1 MAELAPRSY
10 LFVPGN
16 RPDRFGKAAASG
28 VDVVVIDLED
38 AVPPTEKKVARA
50 ALSEWLA
57 TNDTPVVVRVN
68 DVNSE
73 WFRED
78 IALCRA
84 PSVKAIMLPKAERID
99 DIFLCEFAGKSTD
112 VLPMIE
118 TAQGFRNVVAIA
130 QHRLTTRLV
139 FGNIDFQLDLSIDG
153 DDEQLLY
160 FRSHIV
166 LASRLGN
173 LLPPVDGVSLILDDP
188 EQIER
193 DTLRAKRLGFGA
205 KLCIHPKQVASVNA
219 AFLPSEKDVAWA
231 RKVVETAQASQG
243 AAVAV
248 DGRMVDRPVILKAQE
263 ILSESQRRQPLA
275 S

>member
-1 MAELAPRSY
+1 MPDLAPRSY

-16 RPDRFGKAAASG
+16 RPDRFAKAAASG

-38 AVPPTEKKVARA
+38 AVPPAEKKVARA
-50 ALSEWLA
+50 ALAEWLA
-57 TNDTPVVVRVN
+57 SNDTPVAVRVN

-84 PSVKAIMLPKAERID
+84 PSVKTVMLPKTERID
-99 DIFLCEFAGKSTD
+99 DIFLCEFAGKPTE

-160 FRSHIV
+160 FRSHLV

-173 LLPPVDGVSLILDDP
+173 LLAPVDGVSLALDDP
-188 EQIER
+188 AQIER

-205 KLCIHPKQVASVNA
+205 KLCIHPKQVAAVNA
-219 AFLPSEKDVAWA
+219 AFLPSEKEIEWA
-231 RKVVETAQASQG
+231 RKVVDTASASHG

-263 ILSESQRRQPLA
+263 ILAESQRREAVA

>member
-263 ILSESQRRQPLA
+263 ILSESQRRQPIA

>member
-1 MAELAPRSY
+1 MPDLAPRSY

-16 RPDRFGKAAASG
+16 RPDRFAKAAASG

-38 AVPPTEKKVARA
+38 AVPPAEKKVARA
-50 ALSEWLA
+50 ALAEWLA
-57 TNDTPVVVRVN
+57 SNDTPVAVRVN

-84 PSVKAIMLPKAERID
+84 PSVKTVMLPKTERID
-99 DIFLCEFAGKSTD
+99 DIFLCEFAGKPTE

-160 FRSHIV
+160 FRSHLV

-173 LLPPVDGVSLILDDP
+173 LLAPVDGVSLALDDP
-188 EQIER
+188 AQIER

-205 KLCIHPKQVASVNA
+205 KLCIHPKQVAAVNA
-219 AFLPSEKDVAWA
+219 AFLPSEKEIEWA
-231 RKVVETAQASQG
+231 RKVVDTASASHG

-263 ILSESQRRQPLA
+263 ILAESQRRAAVA

>member
-1 MAELAPRSY
+1 MSELAPRSY

-16 RPDRFGKAAASG
+16 RPDRFAKAAASG

-38 AVPPTEKKVARA
+38 AVPPAEKKVARA
-50 ALSEWLA
+50 ALAEWLA
-57 TNDTPVVVRVN
+57 TNDTPVAVRIN

-84 PSVKAIMLPKAERID
+84 PSVKTVMLPKTERID
-99 DIFLCEFAGKSTD
+99 DIFLCEFAGKPTE

-173 LLPPVDGVSLILDDP
+173 LLPPVDGVSLALDNP
-188 EQIER
+188 AQIER

-205 KLCIHPKQVASVNA
+205 KLCIHPKQVQAVNA
-219 AFLPSEKDVAWA
+219 AFLPTENEIEWA
-231 RKVVETAQASQG
+231 RKVVDTASASHG

-263 ILSESQRRQPLA
+263 ILAESQRRAVVA

>member
-1 MAELAPRSY
+1 MTDLAPRSY

-16 RPDRFGKAAASG
+16 RPDRFAKAAASG

-38 AVPPTEKKVARA
+38 AVPPAEKKVARA
-50 ALSEWLA
+50 ALAEWLA
-57 TNDTPVVVRVN
+57 TNHGPVAVRVN

-84 PSVKAIMLPKAERID
+84 PSVSTIMLPKAERID
-99 DIFLCEFAGKSTD
+99 DIFLCEFAGKPTEI
-112 VLPMIE
+112 LPMIE

-139 FGNIDFQLDLSIDG
+139 FGNIDFQLDLGIEG
-153 DDEQLLY
+153 DDEPLLY
-160 FRSHIV
+160 FRSQIV

-173 LLPPVDGVSLILDDP
+173 LLPPVDGVSLTLDDA

-205 KLCIHPKQVASVNA
+205 KLCIHPKQVAAVNT
-219 AFLPSEKDVAWA
+219 AFLPTEKEIVWA
-231 RKVVETAQASQG
+231 SKVVESAQASHG

-248 DGRMVDRPVILKAQE
+248 DGRMVDRPVILRAQA
-263 ILSESQRRQPLA
+263 ILAESQRRLPA
-275 S
+275 AA

>member
-1 MAELAPRSY
+1 MADLAPRSY

-16 RPDRFGKAAASG
+16 RPDRFAKAAASG
-28 VDVVVIDLED
+28 ADVIVIDLED
-38 AVPPTEKKVARA
+38 AVPADEKKVARA
-50 ALSEWLA
+50 ALAEWLA
-57 TNDTPVVVRVN
+57 TNDTPIAVRVN

-73 WFRED
+73 WFRDD

-84 PSVKAIMLPKAERID
+84 PSVNAVMLPKTERID
-99 DIFLCEFAGKSTD
+99 DIFLCEFAGKPTHI
-112 VLPMIE
+112 LPMIE

-139 FGNIDFQLDLSIDG
+139 FGNVDFQLDLGIDG

-160 FRSHIV
+160 FRSQIV
-166 LASRLGN
+166 LASRIGN
-173 LLPPVDGVSLILDDP
+173 LQAPVDGVSMTLDDSA
-188 EQIER
+188 QIER

-205 KLCIHPKQVASVNA
+205 KLCIHPRQVAAVNA
-219 AFLPSEKDVAWA
+219 AFVPTATDLLWA
-231 RKVVETAQASQG
+231 QKVVAAAAASHG

-263 ILSESQRRQPLA
+263 ILAESQRRVPVA
-275 S
+275 A

>member
-1 MAELAPRSY
+1 MSELAPRSY

-16 RPDRFGKAAASG
+16 RPDRFAKAAASG

-38 AVPPTEKKVARA
+38 AVPPAEKKVARA
-50 ALSEWLA
+50 ALAEWLA
-57 TNDTPVVVRVN
+57 SNDTPVAVRIN

-84 PSVKAIMLPKAERID
+84 PSVKTVMLPKTERID
-99 DIFLCEFAGKSTD
+99 DIFLCEFAGKPTD

-173 LLPPVDGVSLILDDP
+173 LLPPVDGVSLALDDP
-188 EQIER
+188 AQIER

-205 KLCIHPKQVASVNA
+205 KLCIHPKQVQAVNA
-219 AFLPSEKDVAWA
+219 AFLPTEREIEWA
-231 RKVVETAQASQG
+231 RKVVDTASASHG

-263 ILSESQRRQPLA
+263 ILAESQRRAVTA

>member
-1 MAELAPRSY
+1 MSELAPRSY

-16 RPDRFGKAAASG
+16 RPDRFAKAAASG

-38 AVPPTEKKVARA
+38 AVPPAEKKVARA
-50 ALSEWLA
+50 ALAEWVA
-57 TNDTPVVVRVN
+57 TNDTPVAVRIN

-84 PSVKAIMLPKAERID
+84 PSVKTIMLPKTERID
-99 DIFLCEFAGKSTD
+99 DIFLCEFAGKPTE

-173 LLPPVDGVSLILDDP
+173 LLPPVDGVSLALDDP
-188 EQIER
+188 AQIER

-205 KLCIHPKQVASVNA
+205 KLCIHPKQVEAVNA
-219 AFLPSEKDVAWA
+219 AFLPTEKEIEWA
-231 RKVVETAQASQG
+231 RKVVDTASASHG

-263 ILSESQRRQPLA
+263 ILAESQRRAVVAP
-275 S
+275 

>member
-1 MAELAPRSY
+1 MSELAPRSY

-16 RPDRFGKAAASG
+16 RPDRFAKAAASG

-38 AVPPTEKKVARA
+38 AVPPAEKKVARA
-50 ALSEWLA
+50 ALAEWLA
-57 TNDTPVVVRVN
+57 TSDTPVAVRIN

-84 PSVKAIMLPKAERID
+84 PSVKTVMLPKTERID
-99 DIFLCEFAGKSTD
+99 DIILCEFAGKPTE

-130 QHRLTTRLV
+130 QHRMTTRLV

-173 LLPPVDGVSLILDDP
+173 LLPPVDGVSLALDDP
-188 EQIER
+188 AQIER

-205 KLCIHPKQVASVNA
+205 KLCIHPKQVQAVNA
-219 AFLPSEKDVAWA
+219 AFLPTEKEIEWA
-231 RKVVETAQASQG
+231 RKVVDTASASHG

-263 ILSESQRRQPLA
+263 ILAESQRRAVVA

>member
-1 MAELAPRSY
+1 MSELAPRSY

-16 RPDRFGKAAASG
+16 RPDRFAKAAASG

-38 AVPPTEKKVARA
+38 AVPPAEKKVARA
-50 ALSEWLA
+50 ALAEWLA
-57 TNDTPVVVRVN
+57 SGDTPVAVRIN

-84 PSVKAIMLPKAERID
+84 PSVKTVMLPKTERID
-99 DIFLCEFAGKSTD
+99 DIFLCEFAGKPTD

-173 LLPPVDGVSLILDDP
+173 LLPPVDGVSLALDDP
-188 EQIER
+188 AQIER
-193 DTLRAKRLGFGA
+193 DTHRAKRLGFGA
-205 KLCIHPKQVASVNA
+205 KLCIHPKQVHAVNA
-219 AFLPSEKDVAWA
+219 AFLPTEKEIEWA
-231 RKVVETAQASQG
+231 RKVVDTAAASHG

-263 ILSESQRRQPLA
+263 ILAESQRRAVAA

>member
-1 MAELAPRSY
+1 MSELAPRSY

-16 RPDRFGKAAASG
+16 RPDRFAKAAASG

-38 AVPPTEKKVARA
+38 AVPPAEKKVARA
-50 ALSEWLA
+50 ALAEWLA
-57 TNDTPVVVRVN
+57 TNDTPVAVRIN

-84 PSVKAIMLPKAERID
+84 PSVKTVMLPKTERID
-99 DIFLCEFAGKSTD
+99 DIFLCEFAGKPTE

-173 LLPPVDGVSLILDDP
+173 LLPPVDGVSLALDDP
-188 EQIER
+188 AQIER

-205 KLCIHPKQVASVNA
+205 KLCIHPKQVQAVNA
-219 AFLPSEKDVAWA
+219 AFLPTEKEIEWA
-231 RKVVETAQASQG
+231 RKVVETASASHG

-263 ILSESQRRQPLA
+263 ILAESQRRAVAA

>member
-1 MAELAPRSY
+1 MSELAPRSY

-16 RPDRFGKAAASG
+16 RPDRFAKAAASG

-38 AVPPTEKKVARA
+38 AVPPAEKKVARA
-50 ALSEWLA
+50 ALAEWLA
-57 TNDTPVVVRVN
+57 SNDTPVAVRIN

-84 PSVKAIMLPKAERID
+84 PSVKTVMLPKTERID
-99 DIFLCEFAGKSTD
+99 DIFLCEFAGKPTD

-173 LLPPVDGVSLILDDP
+173 LLPPVDGVSLALDDP
-188 EQIER
+188 AQIER

-205 KLCIHPKQVASVNA
+205 KLCIHPKQVQAVNA
-219 AFLPSEKDVAWA
+219 AFLPTEKEIEWA
-231 RKVVETAQASQG
+231 RKVVDTACASHG

-263 ILSESQRRQPLA
+263 ILAESQRRAVAAP
-275 S
+275 

>member
-1 MAELAPRSY
+1 MTDLAPRSY

-16 RPDRFGKAAASG
+16 RPDRFAKAAASG

-38 AVPPTEKKVARA
+38 AVPPAEKKVARA
-50 ALSEWLA
+50 ALAEWLA
-57 TNDTPVVVRVN
+57 TNHGPVAVRVN

-84 PSVKAIMLPKAERID
+84 PSVSTIMLPKAERID
-99 DIFLCEFAGKSTD
+99 DIFLCEFAGKPTEI
-112 VLPMIE
+112 LPMIE

-139 FGNIDFQLDLSIDG
+139 FGNVDFQLDLGIEG
-153 DDEQLLY
+153 DDEPLLY
-160 FRSHIV
+160 FRSQIV

-173 LLPPVDGVSLILDDP
+173 LLPPVDGVSLTLDDA

-205 KLCIHPKQVASVNA
+205 KLCIHPKQVAAVNA
-219 AFLPSEKDVAWA
+219 AFLPTETEIAWA
-231 RKVVETAQASQG
+231 SKVVESAVASHG

-248 DGRMVDRPVILKAQE
+248 DGRMVDRPVILRAQA
-263 ILSESQRRQPLA
+263 ILAESQRRLPA
-275 S
+275 AA

>member
-1 MAELAPRSY
+1 MSELAPRSY

-16 RPDRFGKAAASG
+16 RPDRFAKAAASG

-38 AVPPTEKKVARA
+38 AVPPAEKKVARA
-50 ALSEWLA
+50 ALAEWLA
-57 TNDTPVVVRVN
+57 SNDTPVAVRIN

-84 PSVKAIMLPKAERID
+84 PSVKTVMLPKTERID
-99 DIFLCEFAGKSTD
+99 DIFLCEFAGKPTE

-173 LLPPVDGVSLILDDP
+173 LLPPVDGVSLALDDP
-188 EQIER
+188 AQIER

-205 KLCIHPKQVASVNA
+205 KLCIHPKQVQAVNA
-219 AFLPSEKDVAWA
+219 SFLPTEKEIEWA
-231 RKVVETAQASQG
+231 RKVVDTAGASHG

-263 ILSESQRRQPLA
+263 ILAESQRRAVAAP
-275 S
+275 

>member
-1 MAELAPRSY
+1 MSELAPRSY

-16 RPDRFGKAAASG
+16 RPDRFAKAAASG

-38 AVPPTEKKVARA
+38 AVPPAEKKVARA
-50 ALSEWLA
+50 ALAEWLA
-57 TNDTPVVVRVN
+57 SNDTPVAVRIN

-84 PSVKAIMLPKAERID
+84 PSVKTVMLPKTERID
-99 DIFLCEFAGKSTD
+99 DIFLCEFAGKPTE

-173 LLPPVDGVSLILDDP
+173 LLPPVDGVSLALDDP
-188 EQIER
+188 AQIER

-205 KLCIHPKQVASVNA
+205 KLCIHPKQVQAVNA
-219 AFLPSEKDVAWA
+219 AFLPTEKEIEWA
-231 RKVVETAQASQG
+231 RKVVDTACASHG

-263 ILSESQRRQPLA
+263 ILAESQRRAVAAP
-275 S
+275 

>member
-1 MAELAPRSY
+1 MPDLAPRSY

-16 RPDRFGKAAASG
+16 RPDRFAKAAASG

-38 AVPPTEKKVARA
+38 AVPADEKRIARA

-57 TNDTPVVVRVN
+57 VNDTPIVVRVN

-73 WFRED
+73 WFRDD

-84 PSVKAIMLPKAERID
+84 PAVKAVMLPKTERID
-99 DIFLCEFAGKSTD
+99 DIFLCEFAGKPTD
-112 VLPMIE
+112 ILPMIE

-139 FGNIDFQLDLSIDG
+139 FGNVDFQLDLGIDG

-160 FRSHIV
+160 FRSQIV
-166 LASRLGN
+166 LASRIGN
-173 LLPPVDGVSLILDDP
+173 LLPPVDGVSITLDDTA
-188 EQIER
+188 QIER

-205 KLCIHPKQVASVNA
+205 KLCIHPKQIAAVNA
-219 AFLPSEKDVAWA
+219 AFVPGAKDVEWA
-231 RKVVETAQASQG
+231 QKVVAAAAASHG

-263 ILSESQRRQPLA
+263 ILAESQRRLPVA
-275 S
+275 A

>member
-1 MAELAPRSY
+1 MSELAPRSY

-16 RPDRFGKAAASG
+16 RPDRFAKAAASG

-38 AVPPTEKKVARA
+38 AVPPAEKKVARA
-50 ALSEWLA
+50 ALAEWLA
-57 TNDTPVVVRVN
+57 SSDTPVAVRIN

-84 PSVKAIMLPKAERID
+84 PSVKTVMLPKTERID
-99 DIFLCEFAGKSTD
+99 DIFLCEFAGKPTD

-173 LLPPVDGVSLILDDP
+173 LLPPVDGVSLALDDP
-188 EQIER
+188 AQIER

-205 KLCIHPKQVASVNA
+205 KLCIHPKQVQAVNA
-219 AFLPSEKDVAWA
+219 AFLPTEREIEWA
-231 RKVVETAQASQG
+231 RKVVDTASASHG

-263 ILSESQRRQPLA
+263 ILAESQRRAVAA

>member
-1 MAELAPRSY
+1 MSELAPRSY

-16 RPDRFGKAAASG
+16 RPDRFAKAAASG

-38 AVPPTEKKVARA
+38 AVPPAEKKVARA
-50 ALSEWLA
+50 ALAEWLA
-57 TNDTPVVVRVN
+57 SSDTPVAVRIN

-84 PSVKAIMLPKAERID
+84 PSVKTVMLPKTERID
-99 DIFLCEFAGKSTD
+99 DIFLCEFAGKPTD

-173 LLPPVDGVSLILDDP
+173 LLPPVDGVSLALDDP
-188 EQIER
+188 AQIER
-193 DTLRAKRLGFGA
+193 DTHRAKRLGFGA
-205 KLCIHPKQVASVNA
+205 KLCIHPKQVHAVNA
-219 AFLPSEKDVAWA
+219 AFLPTEKEIEWA
-231 RKVVETAQASQG
+231 RKVVDTAAASHG

-263 ILSESQRRQPLA
+263 ILAESQRRA
-275 S
+275 VVTS

>member
-1 MAELAPRSY
+1 MPELTPRSY

-16 RPDRFGKAAASG
+16 RPDRFAKAASSG

-38 AVPPTEKKVARA
+38 AVPPAEKKVTRA
-50 ALSEWLA
+50 ALAEWLT
-57 TNDTPVVVRVN
+57 TNRTPVAVRVN

-84 PSVKAIMLPKAERID
+84 PSVTTVMLPKTERID
-99 DIFLCEFAGKSTD
+99 DIFLCEFAGKPTE

-118 TAQGFRNVVAIA
+118 TAQGFSNVVAIA

-153 DDEQLLY
+153 DDEQLLH

-173 LLPPVDGVSLILDDP
+173 LLPPVDGVSLALDDRA
-188 EQIER
+188 QIER
-193 DTLRAKRLGFGA
+193 DTLRSKRLGFGA
-205 KLCIHPKQVASVNA
+205 KLCIHPKQVEVVNA
-219 AFLPSEKDVAWA
+219 AFLPTEKEIEWA
-231 RKVVETAQASQG
+231 RKVVDTASASHG

-263 ILSESQRRQPLA
+263 IIAESQRRAVAA

>member
-1 MAELAPRSY
+1 MADLAPRSY

-16 RPDRFGKAAASG
+16 RPDRFAKAAASG

-38 AVPPTEKKVARA
+38 AVPVSEKKIARA
-50 ALSEWLA
+50 ALSEWLNA
-57 TNDTPVVVRVN
+57 NDTPIAVRVN

-73 WFRED
+73 WFRDD

-84 PSVKAIMLPKAERID
+84 PSVKAVMLPKTERID
-99 DIFLCEFAGKSTD
+99 DIFLCECAANATEI
-112 VLPMIE
+112 LPMIE

-139 FGNIDFQLDLSIDG
+139 FGNIDFQLDLGIDG

-160 FRSHIV
+160 FRSQIV
-166 LASRLGN
+166 FASRIGN
-173 LLPPVDGVSLILDDP
+173 LLPPVDGVSTTLEDV
-188 EQIER
+188 EQIKR

-205 KLCIHPKQVASVNA
+205 KLCIHPMQVDAVNA
-219 AFLPSEKDVAWA
+219 AFIPSAKDVEWA
-231 RKVVETAQASQG
+231 RKVVESATASNG

-263 ILSESQRRQPLA
+263 ILAESQRRQPALA
-275 S
+275 

>member
-1 MAELAPRSY
+1 MPELAPRSY

-16 RPDRFGKAAASG
+16 RPDRFAKAAASG

-38 AVPPTEKKVARA
+38 AVPPAEKSVARA
-50 ALSEWLA
+50 ALAEWLA
-57 TNDTPVVVRVN
+57 THDTPVAVRVN

-84 PSVKAIMLPKAERID
+84 PSVQTIMLPKAERID
-99 DIFLCEFAGKSTD
+99 DIFLCEFAGKPTE

-153 DDEQLLY
+153 DDEPLLY

-173 LLPPVDGVSLILDDP
+173 LLPPVDGVSLTLDDP
-188 EQIER
+188 AQIER

-205 KLCIHPKQVASVNA
+205 KLCIHPRQVAAVNA
-219 AFLPSEKDVAWA
+219 AFLPAEKEVLWA
-231 RKVVETAQASQG
+231 RKVVDTASASHG

-263 ILSESQRRQPLA
+263 ILAESQRRA
-275 S
+275 VAA

>member
-1 MAELAPRSY
+1 MSELAPRSY

-16 RPDRFGKAAASG
+16 RPDRFAKAAASG

-38 AVPPTEKKVARA
+38 AVPPAEKKVARA
-50 ALSEWLA
+50 ALAEWLA
-57 TNDTPVVVRVN
+57 TNDTPVAVRVN

-84 PSVKAIMLPKAERID
+84 PSVKTVMLPKTERID
-99 DIFLCEFAGKSTD
+99 DIFLCEFAGKPTE

-173 LLPPVDGVSLILDDP
+173 LLPPVDGVSLALDDP
-188 EQIER
+188 AQIER

-205 KLCIHPKQVASVNA
+205 KLCIHPKQVQAVNA
-219 AFLPSEKDVAWA
+219 AFLPTEKETEWA
-231 RKVVETAQASQG
+231 RKVVDTAGASHG

-263 ILSESQRRQPLA
+263 ILAESQRRAVVA

>member
-1 MAELAPRSY
+1 MPELTPRSY

-16 RPDRFGKAAASG
+16 RPDRFAKAAASG
-28 VDVVVIDLED
+28 VDEVVIDLED
-38 AVPPTEKKVARA
+38 AVPPADKTVARA
-50 ALSEWLA
+50 ALAEWLA
-57 TNDTPVVVRVN
+57 HNDTPVAVRVN

-84 PSVKAIMLPKAERID
+84 PSVRTIMLPKTERID
-99 DIFLCEFAGKSTD
+99 DIFLCEFAGKSTE

-173 LLPPVDGVSLILDDP
+173 LLPPVDGVSLTLDDP
-188 EQIER
+188 AEIER

-205 KLCIHPKQVASVNA
+205 KLCIHPKQVAAVNA
-219 AFLPSEKDVAWA
+219 AFAPTDKELEWA
-231 RKVVETAQASQG
+231 RKVVDTANASQG

-248 DGRMVDRPVILKAQE
+248 DGRMVDRPVILKAHE
-263 ILSESQRRQPLA
+263 ILAESQRRAQA
-275 S
+275 A